1 MFKRILSRG
10 LAPLLALLL
19 AGSASL
25 AHADEGLLLAS
36 GAGYRKPV
44 LELLHAFSQATGI
57 RAEASFGNMKQIETQ
72 ARQNPEIAVLIGDRA
87 FVEPMQLAERYI
99 TLGQGQGQ
107 LVLVAARGQRLESV
121 QDLARPEF
129 KRIAIADRSKAVYG
143 NAARICL
150 ERLGLAQTLG
160 ERLVEVAT
168 VPQVSAY
175 VTTGEV
181 DAGFVNKTEALALKD
196 RVGASVPVA
205 ASCHPPIE
213 LSLAVL
219 KGRASSPQLQ
229 ALLDFIATPQAR
241 QVLERHGL

>member
-10 LAPLLALLL
+10 LAPLLVLLL

-25 AHADEGLLLAS
+25 AHADEGLLLAA

-44 LELLHAFSQATGI
+44 LELLQAFSQATGI

-99 TLGQGQGQ
+99 TLGQGQ

-129 KRIAIADRSKAVYG
+129 KRIADRSKAVYG

>member
-25 AHADEGLLLAS
+25 AHADEGLLLAA

>member
-1 MFKRILSRG
+1 MFKRIRSRG

-25 AHADEGLLLAS
+25 AHADEGLLLAA

-44 LELLHAFSQATGI
+44 LELLQAFSQATGI

-99 TLGQGQGQ
+99 TLGQGQ
-107 LVLVAARGQRLESV
+107 LVLVALRGQRLESV

-150 ERLGLAQTLG
+150 ERLGLVQTLG
-160 ERLVEVAT
+160 DRLVEVAT

-241 QVLERHGL
+241 RVLERHGL

>member
-1 MFKRILSRG
+1 MFKRILSRS

-25 AHADEGLLLAS
+25 AHADEGLLLAA

-44 LELLHAFSQATGI
+44 LELLQAFSQATGI

-87 FVEPMQLAERYI
+87 FVEPMQLAQRYI

-150 ERLGLAQTLG
+150 ERLGLVQTLG